1 MNILALD
8 LGNTTGW
15 AFVDSNGRRT
25 SGVWKLHNPLCDGL
39 RFLRLRTNI
48 YAIHEEF
55 GIHHIVYERVRR
67 HEGTQAAHVY
77 GGYLAIVHLFGQE
90 NNITVAGTEVKS
102 LKVHATGMGADDAG
116 VNSAATGF
124 CGRPNQESKSATTRD
139 TARGPTSVVAR
150 INLQPRQC
158 GSRCRMSNATKRA
171 NAP

>member
-77 GGYLAIVHLFGQE
+77 GGYLAIVHLFGHE
-90 NNITVAGTEVKS
+90 NNVTVAGTEVKS
-102 LKVHATGMGADDAG
+102 LKVHATGMGAAHKNDMVAAAWKKGWKPSDHNEADAMWLLDL
-116 VNSAATGF
+116 AIATSPIKRKEKTCLGP
-124 CGRPNQESKSATTRD
+124 RP
-139 TARGPTSVVAR
+139 GSV
-150 INLQPRQC
+150 
-158 GSRCRMSNATKRA
+158 KR
-171 NAP
+171 